1 MEFQYLTWLYFVT
14 LINYLSNYGAIT
26 IVMSLSSHIAKIP
39 NCYVE
44 TTTLRISA
52 IYREDLVLMFPPA
65 SSVVKEKI
73 TLLQESIHYI
83 I

>member
-1 MEFQYLTWLYFVT
+1 MELQHLTWSDFVT
-14 LINYLSNYGAIT
+14 QINYLSNYGAVT
-26 IVMSLSSHIAKIP
+26 IFMSLSSHMTKTA

-44 TTTLRISA
+44 TTTLKISA

-65 SSVVKEKI
+65 SSVVKVKI